1 MKSCRSGL
9 ILVLAVVTM
18 SGFLSAQTYQGR
30 ILGSVTDSSGA
41 VVGGAKVTI
50 KNTATGI
57 SRTLTANE
65 AGDYNAPNLEP
76 GPYLVTAEAPS
87 FKRAQRTGLQLEV
100 AKDIRVDIK
109 LEPGAV
115 NETVTV
121 SEEAPIVTTT
131 NDVLGGTFSN
141 KAINELTA
149 AGSRLPEPGHPAAWN
164 SAHPGRRISV
174 DNRERKPARRQ

>member
-1 MKSCRSGL
+1 MKSLRSGL

-50 KNTATGI
+50 TNTATGI
-57 SRTLTANE
+57 SRTLTANG

-87 FKRAQRTGLQLEV
+87 FKKAQRTGLQLEV
-100 AKDIRVDIK
+100 AKDIRVDFK
-109 LEPGAV
+109 LEPGADQR
-115 NETVTV
+115 NRH
-121 SEEAPIVTTT
+121 
-131 NDVLGGTFSN
+131 
-141 KAINELTA
+141 
-149 AGSRLPEPGHPAAWN
+149 RLRR
-164 SAHPGRRISV
+164 SA
-174 DNRERKPARRQ
+174 DREHDQ